1 MASLTI
7 NGHSVTVD
15 DSFLS
20 LSPDQQN
27 ATVDEIAASLPKGPA
42 APAPSAAPGFGDRYG
57 DGPTAR
63 GVQAASAGY
72 NGLRADDPGNPNVAL
87 GNELTRVAD
96 ERLVGPNSFRNRL
109 STTLMSAANT
119 AGMNMPTNLAAS
131 LTTLRT
137 GRPFHETF
145 REEQEQQA
153 ALARQSPGAADL
165 GTAGGIVGSFGLP
178 VANVFGAATL
188 PARIGNSAA
197 TVGAYSGVSS
207 LAGEGLDK
215 AAETPTIARALMHAG
230 VGAAFGGALHGGLET
245 VGHAVGRISD
255 RVTPPS
261 AASGHAAV
269 PANVFPKGVSPAI
282 AQEAEAARFG
292 IDLTRG
298 QATGDYAQQAAE
310 AMTARGGGDTAPGRM
325 MREFFARQEQQ
336 VGAAKAGIGEELAGG
351 RSVVDSPYDAGAL
364 VADRARGVDQLART
378 VAEGHAAAAERAA
391 DGLRPVDPVNAA
403 ADVAQ
408 GLRDRAAAD
417 RGQFRSSYE
426 AAAQEP
432 GAFQRGAFDN
442 VGQSVENRI
451 NASERPIPIDPVLTP
466 AASRAI
472 ADLRQMPRIAD
483 PEAIGPSMQDVD
495 QFRKRLVSYRNSTS
509 PQNPTDRAAMD
520 QVINHFDQ
528 HVEDALSS
536 GLFSGSD
543 RALDLYRQARAQFA
557 RYQRTYRPQGAGD
570 DIGRAMRQIVD
581 RDASPQEVANLLY
594 GTGVAGNTGKA
605 MRLAERLQQVLPEP
619 LWQQTQQGYIGR
631 ILGNSG
637 DHGELVN
644 NIQKAL
650 SGEGR
655 GLTYR
660 MLSDE
665 QVAGL
670 RSMQTALRTAKAARE
685 AVPEWIQKLAKADF
699 EPRAVVDSLF
709 GKSTLTGS
717 TVSVQYA
724 KGVRDLVG
732 PESET
737 WAAVRQAGWQHLTTK
752 PEGVTADHGPQAIA
766 NRLATFL
773 EGHGKGLA
781 NILYTAEE
789 RAVMKAFANTMKML
803 TPKRVA
809 GGSASPNSDTAP
821 MLMRTMETL
830 QKHEAKITRLLAL
843 AGLMKGGP
851 AGAAA
856 AYGVGRGV
864 QSAVEAA
871 QARAALKRAKEATSG
886 APAVAMPRVQR
897 RAPALPRFHAP
908 LGVLVGG

>member
-27 ATVDEIAASLPKGPA
+27 ATVDEIAASLPKPTFA
-42 APAPSAAPGFGDRYG
+42 DRFGE
-57 DGPTAR
+57 GPTAR

-72 NGLRADDPGNPNVAL
+72 NGLRADDPSNPNVAL

-96 ERLVGPNSFRNRL
+96 ERLVGPDTWGNRAA
-109 STTLMSAANT
+109 TTVLNVGNT
-119 AGMNMPTNLAAS
+119 LGMNLPTNVGVAIA
-131 LTTLRT
+131 TLRN
-137 GRPFHETF
+137 GRPFEENF
-145 REEQEQQA
+145 RLAMEQQA

-165 GTAGGIVGSFGLP
+165 GTAGGMVGSFGLP
-178 VANVFGAATL
+178 VANVFGAASL
-188 PARIGNSAA
+188 PARMGNSAA

-215 AAETPTIARALMHAG
+215 VAEPETIARALMHAG
-230 VGAAFGGALHGGLET
+230 IGAAFGGALHGGLEY
-245 VGHAVGRISD
+245 GANRLA
-255 RVTPPS
+255 P
-261 AASGHAAV
+261 AAAAGGAQV
-269 PANVFPKGVSPAI
+269 PANVFPKGVSPAV
-282 AQEAEAARFG
+282 ANEAAAARFD
-292 IDLTRG
+292 IPLTRG
-298 QATGDYAQQAAE
+298 QATGDYAQQAYE
-310 AMTARGGGDTAPGRM
+310 NLTARGPTDDAPAKA
-325 MREFFARQEQQ
+325 MREFFDQQHRQ

-351 RSVVDSPYDAGAL
+351 RSVVESPYDAGAL

-391 DGLRPVDPVNAA
+391 GGLRPIDPVNAA
-403 ADVAQ
+403 ADVAH
-408 GLRDRAAAD
+408 GLRSRAAAD

-432 GAFQRGAFDN
+432 GAFQRGTFDN

-472 ADLRQMPRIAD
+472 SDLQQMPRIAD

-570 DIGRAMRQIVD
+570 DVGAAMRQIID
-581 RDASPQEVANLLY
+581 RNATPQETANLLF

-605 MRLAERLQQVLPEP
+605 MRLADRLQEVLPEP
-619 LWQQTQQGYIGR
+619 LWQQTQQGYLGR
-631 ILGNSG
+631 ILGSTG
-637 DHGELVN
+637 DHAQIVA

-670 RSMQTALRTAKAARE
+670 RSMQTALRTAQAARE
-685 AVPEWIQKLAKADF
+685 AVPEWIQKLARSDF
-699 EPRAVVDSLF
+699 EPRAVVDGLF
-709 GKSTLTGS
+709 GKSTLTGN
-717 TVSVQYA
+717 TASVQYA

-732 PESET
+732 PQSET
-737 WAAVRQAGWQHLTTK
+737 WAAVRQAGWQHLTSK

-773 EGHGKGLA
+773 DGHGRGLA
-781 NILYTAEE
+781 NVLYSAEE
-789 RAVMKAFANTMKML
+789 RATMKAFANTMKML

-809 GGSASPNSDTAP
+809 GGSAAPNSDTAP

-843 AGLMKGGP
+843 AGLIKGGP

-864 QSAVEAA
+864 QSAVQSA
-871 QARAALKRAKEATSG
+871 QARAALMRATEATTG
-886 APAVAMPRVQR
+886 APSVAVAAPVVR
-897 RAPALPRFHAP
+897 RPAPNLPRFQAP
-908 LGVLVGG
+908 MGALVGG